1 MSKDNRKKACSV
13 FDGTSYFGVF
23 AFDLKDLQDEDPDI
37 EVVEEHSYWLDEM
50 DKRIENLNNGL

>member
-1 MSKDNRKKACSV
+1 MSKDNRKAYIV
-13 FDGTSYFGVF
+13 FDGTSYYGVF

-37 EVVEEHSYWLDEM
+37 EVVEEHSYWSDEM